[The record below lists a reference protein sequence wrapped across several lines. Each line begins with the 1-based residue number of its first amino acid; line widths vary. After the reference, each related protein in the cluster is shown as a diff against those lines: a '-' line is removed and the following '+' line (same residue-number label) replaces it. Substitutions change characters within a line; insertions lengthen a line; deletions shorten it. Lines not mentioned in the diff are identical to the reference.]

1 MPSIRS
7 LFVQFEGL
15 VRCFCGNI
23 LIKSGSSTSYS
34 KSVKLLEYGIVT
46 ALKDGDD
53 LTSSQ
58 QKMSNGFYSTITI
71 PRAVH
76 NEMVGIGRTVPG
88 TLEVQTLSWIE
99 TQAVSDLNQVASLRT
114 VLDRGEA
121 EAIVLALELNA
132 EFLIIDESSDRAI
145 ARQYG
150 INIIGVLG
158 VLLEAKRQ
166 GLIVAVKPL
175 MDQLIG
181 QVEFWGSRQVYE
193 VVLQSA
199 NES

>member
-1 MPSIRS
+1 MTIVS
-7 LFVQFEGL
+7 
-15 VRCFCGNI
+15 N
-23 LIKSGSSTSYS
+23 TSPITNLAGIGQLD
-34 KSVKLLEYGIVT
+34 LLQQLYG
-46 ALKDGDD
+46 
-53 LTSSQ
+53 
-58 QKMSNGFYSTITI
+58 TITI
-71 PRAVH
+71 PQAVY

-99 TQAVSDLNQVASLRT
+99 TQVVADLNQVASLRT

-132 EFLIIDESSDRAI
+132 EFLIIDESPGRAI

-166 GLIVAVKPL
+166 GAIVAVKPL

-181 QVEFWGSRQVYE
+181 QVEFWVSRQVY
-193 VVLQSA
+193 A
-199 NES
+199 TRAF